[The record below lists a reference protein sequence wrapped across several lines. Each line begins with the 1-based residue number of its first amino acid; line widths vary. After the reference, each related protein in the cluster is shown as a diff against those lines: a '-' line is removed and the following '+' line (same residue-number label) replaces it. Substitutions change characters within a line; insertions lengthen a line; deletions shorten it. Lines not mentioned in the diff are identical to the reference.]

1 MPPTDPNSRNNP
13 DKTEIVTRWAL
24 VGLAALAA
32 GGAIARVFDLIRPQF
47 EDHLDQ
53 TTLLYLA
60 VAGVLLL
67 LRQMKSL
74 SFGQLKVEM
83 IERLRERQAKQEERL
98 DDINLILPLLL
109 PDSELTHIKKLSS
122 GATAGYEGTHALRT
136 ELRRLRSLGLISKK
150 PNRNVA
156 DIKDNLKVDLDDY
169 VELTQLGRRWAS
181 RVQEM
186 ESTDAQT
193 TKNKA

>member
-1 MPPTDPNSRNNP
+1 MDPHNPNNP
-13 DKTEIVTRWAL
+13 DRVEVVTRWTL
-24 VGLAALAA
+24 VGLAVLAA
-32 GGAIARVFDLIRPQF
+32 CGAIARVFDLIKPQF
-47 EDHLDQ
+47 QNHLDQ

-98 DDINLILPLLL
+98 DDIGLILPLLL
-109 PDSELTHIKKLSS
+109 PDSELIHIKRLSL
-122 GATAGYEGTHALRT
+122 GETTGYVGNHALRT
-136 ELRRLRSLGLISKK
+136 ELRRLRSIGLISMK
-150 PNRNVA
+150 PNREVSQIR
-156 DIKDNLKVDLDDY
+156 DDKRVDLTDY

-181 RVQEM
+181 RVREI
-186 ESTDAQT
+186 ESSDARSD
-193 TKNKA
+193 KLDA